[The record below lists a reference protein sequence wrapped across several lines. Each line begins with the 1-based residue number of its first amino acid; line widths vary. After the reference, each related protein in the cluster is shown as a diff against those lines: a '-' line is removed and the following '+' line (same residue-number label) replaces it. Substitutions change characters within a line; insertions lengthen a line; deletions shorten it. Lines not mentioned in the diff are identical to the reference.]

1 MKEVFTESVILI
13 LSGLAAFVF
22 FTAGIFYIDH
32 QSTLM
37 RFHCRTAAIQHGY
50 TAAEVQVVCSKA
62 SE

>member
-1 MKEVFTESVILI
+1 MKDVFTEGVVAILCCTFI
-13 LSGLAAFVF
+13 FVF
-22 FTAGIFYIDH
+22 FTAGIFYNDH

-50 TAAEVQVVCSKA
+50 SAAEVQVVCSKA

>member
-1 MKEVFTESVILI
+1 MKDIFTEGVVAIICALI
-13 LSGLAAFVF
+13 AFLI
-22 FTAGIFYIDH
+22 FTAGLFYNDH

-37 RFHCRTAAIQHGY
+37 RFHCRSAAIQHGY

>member
-1 MKEVFTESVILI
+1 MKEVFTEYVVAIICALV
-13 LSGLAAFVF
+13 AFLF
-22 FTAGIFYIDH
+22 FTAGIFYIEH

-37 RFHCRTAAIQHGY
+37 RFHCRSAAIQHGY

>member
-1 MKEVFTESVILI
+1 MKDIFTEGVVAIICALV
-13 LSGLAAFVF
+13 AFLF

-37 RFHCRTAAIQHGY
+37 RFHCRSAAIQHGY